1 MSAEHGNMVKIYMFI
16 FVALVVLTGATVGA
30 SDIDLGRTGNIIVG
44 LIIASCKACLVA
56 LFFMHLKYDER
67 ALLAVALFP
76 VLLVLVLVFAMMSD
90 VGTNFQPP
98 PDLGHTAQPK

>member
-1 MSAEHGNMVKIYMFI
+1 MSAEHGNIVKIYIFI
-16 FVALVVLTGATVGA
+16 FVALVVLTTATVWA
-30 SDIDLGRTGNIIVG
+30 SGIDLGRAGNIILG

-76 VLLVLVLVFAMMSD
+76 VLLFLILVFAMMPD

-98 PDLGHTAQPK
+98 PDLGQTAQPK